1 LPDSTNPAQKK
12 TPWREDATTG
22 PDPGQRDALSHRYIQ
37 ATGQYETEKCPTY
50 GPAVAAAPPWE
61 THGGIPA
68 GC

>member
-1 LPDSTNPAQKK
+1 MPP
-12 TPWREDATTG
+12 RG
-22 PDPGQRDALSHRYIQ
+22 PIQGVGAGSPQGAGERDALSHRYIQ
-37 ATGQYETEKCPTY
+37 ATGQYETEKCRTY